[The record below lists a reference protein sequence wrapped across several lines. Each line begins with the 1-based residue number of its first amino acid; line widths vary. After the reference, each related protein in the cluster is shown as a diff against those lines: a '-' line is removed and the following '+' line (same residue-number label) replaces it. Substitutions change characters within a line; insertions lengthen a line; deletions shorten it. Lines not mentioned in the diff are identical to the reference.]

1 MSGSRLGRSD
11 SERGTG
17 LPQAIG
23 RSLGGRLGATCL
35 ILGTVGVALIGLAG
49 CASHQVPCTLI
60 PAQLDLARA
69 QRDKAMTLFQQKKD
83 DVDRQKSNNDVSN
96 ERLKSLTQ
104 ERDELKAQYGDV
116 VDPTK
121 GGK

>member
-1 MSGSRLGRSD
+1 MVTLG
-11 SERGTG
+11 
-17 LPQAIG
+17 
-23 RSLGGRLGATCL
+23 
-35 ILGTVGVALIGLAG
+35 G

-83 DVDRQKSNNDVSN
+83 DVDRQKSNVDVTN
-96 ERLKSLTQ
+96 ERLKSLIQ